1 MNFRVTPQDSTIIRK
16 IHFPWRIVWVEI
28 LLVSAALGAGGLFA
42 RNLLREHFV
51 HQVQTQALD
60 TLKALSVDLPQKL
73 PPDWCASHAA
83 GTGFRLTAIARDGQV
98 VCDSER
104 DASTMENHAERP
116 EILQAMAQAF
126 GESERH
132 SATLNLD
139 MLYTAV
145 RVRNGDLVLREAIP
159 LLALAQ
165 TFWVDDLSLFTLLAA
180 FALVFALVIFWAGKS
195 FSSPMQRIL
204 QKASGEDPRTW
215 LEQSALN
222 PGGEWSDLELALDR
236 IQSDLIQK
244 TEQLSREREELAT
257 LMSAISD
264 AIFAVDLEGSPL
276 FFNSRFALLFGGKDF
291 QERKPRL
298 GEIFRAP
305 EILKAYQGVF
315 TEGRTQNVS
324 VSLHMAGNSVTH
336 DFTLAVAPLHRA
348 DATVYGAVG
357 IFHDVTELKR
367 AEKIRIDF
375 VANVS
380 HELRTPL
387 TAIKGYADTL
397 KEDVAQK
404 RFDSSEKFLEII
416 LKNVDRLMSLIR
428 DLLELSWLESSPSEE
443 GIAKSPISTRELTE
457 RALVQLEKRRAEK
470 NHRIET
476 SFGAASVNGDPAR
489 AEQVVVNLLE
499 NAIKY
504 TPASGRI
511 SVRWESVPGAV
522 RLQVSDNG
530 PGIAPEHYPRLF
542 ERFYRVDQARSRDVG
557 GTGLGLAIV
566 KHIMQRHGGSIS
578 VSGEPGGGTTF
589 TCLFPLK

>member
-1 MNFRVTPQDSTIIRK
+1 MSTVITKSR
-16 IHFPWRIVWVEI
+16 FPWRIVWVEI
-28 LLVSAALGAGGLFA
+28 LLVVIALGAGGLAA
-42 RNLLREHFV
+42 RSFLRNHLSLQI
-51 HQVQTQALD
+51 HSQAHD
-60 TLKALSVDLPQKL
+60 TLKAISVDLPQEIS
-73 PPDWCASHAA
+73 PNWCTTHAA
-83 GTGFRLTAIARDGQV
+83 GTEFRLTAIATNGQV
-98 VCDSER
+98 LCDSEH
-104 DASTMENHAERP
+104 DSSTMENHLNRP
-116 EILQAMAQAF
+116 EIQEALANGF
-126 GESERH
+126 GRSERH
-132 SATLNLD
+132 SGTLNED
-139 MLYTAV
+139 MLYSAI
-145 RVRNGDLVLREAIP
+145 RVDKSDVVLREALP
-159 LLALAQ
+159 LVTLERTLK
-165 TFWVDDLSLFTLLAA
+165 VYDLSLFILLGA
-180 FALVFALVIFWAGKS
+180 FAAVFATIIFWAGKS
-195 FSSPMQRIL
+195 FSSPMRRVL
-204 QKASGEDPRTW
+204 EKALGQEPAALAEDHGAGE
-215 LEQSALN
+215 S
-222 PGGEWSDLELALDR
+222 GEWSDLESALDR

-264 AIFAVDLEGSPL
+264 AIFAVDLEGNPL
-276 FFNSRFALLFGGKDF
+276 FFNSRFALLFGGKEF
-291 QERKPRL
+291 QSRKPRL

-305 EILKAYQGVF
+305 EILRAYQGVF
-315 TEGRTQNVS
+315 AEGRTQNAEA
-324 VSLHMAGNSVTH
+324 SLHMTGDSVTH

-397 KEDVAQK
+397 REDMALK
-404 RFDSSEKFLEII
+404 RYDSSEKFLEII

-428 DLLELSWLESSPSEE
+428 DLLDLSWLESSQTEE
-443 GIAKSPISTRELTE
+443 GLAKSSVSIRELTD
-457 RALVQLEKRRAEK
+457 RALVQLETRRAQK
-470 NHRIET
+470 SHSIET
-476 SFGAASVNGDPAR
+476 SFGAEVVDADPAR
-489 AEQVVVNLLE
+489 IEQVVVNLME

-504 TPASGRI
+504 TPAGGRI
-511 SVRWESVPGAV
+511 SVRWDKLPNAV

-589 TCLFPLK
+589 TCLFPLQ